1 MSISVVN
8 NRRGLPSPR
17 DLTTPH
23 PDPSRRQDF
32 RGRPTSATVYDIR
45 SLRPIIERLRVSGK
59 KTTGAGALI
68 QTMAQRGV
76 QVCFANPGTTEMPLV
91 AALDEVAGVRAVLGL
106 HENVCT
112 GAADGYA
119 RISGRPAAT
128 LLHLGPGLA
137 NGLANLHNARRAHTP
152 VVNIVGDHASWHLP
166 YDAPLTSDIAA
177 LAGTVGTVHT
187 TTGAGSVSEVTSAAV
202 DRAYRTGSIATV
214 VVPADHQQEPVA
226 AVTVAPAAA
235 DRYAPVPNVRIRE
248 TADRLRVAGPRSVL
262 LLGGNALSRLG
273 QIAAER
279 ISAGTGATLF
289 CETFPARAERGG
301 GLPDI
306 DRLPYFPEHAVAALK
321 EADAV
326 VVVGAVKPIAYF
338 GYAGIPSELAPPHA
352 VVELAGPS
360 CDAEGALLRLAEIIG
375 GARPA
380 TPIAPPQLPHPD
392 QPLSGPS
399 VGATVAAHLPENAIV
414 SVEGGTCG
422 YPFYTASAGAAAHTV
437 LTNTGGAIGQG
448 LPAALGAAIAAP
460 DRPVIA
466 LQSDGSGLYT
476 LQALW
481 TMARERVNVV
491 VLIAANHTYN
501 VLRTELSRHDNADFG
516 PQATALTSL
525 AEPQIDWVAVAM
537 GFGMSARRVD
547 RVGDLS
553 SALLDAL
560 TTDGPHLIEMSL

>member
-1 MSISVVN
+1 MS
-8 NRRGLPSPR
+8 
-17 DLTTPH
+17 
-23 PDPSRRQDF
+23 
-32 RGRPTSATVYDIR
+32 AK
-45 SLRPIIERLRVSGK
+45 E
-59 KTTGAGALI
+59 TTGADALI
-68 QTMAQRGV
+68 QAVARRGV

-91 AALDEVAGVRAVLGL
+91 AALDEVPGVRAVLGL

-119 RISGRPAAT
+119 RISGRPAIT

-152 VVNIVGDHASWHLP
+152 LVNIVGDHASWHLP

-187 TTGAGSVSEVTSAAV
+187 TTSAESVDEFTSAAI
-202 DRAYRTGSIATV
+202 DQAFRAGAIATV
-214 VVPADHQQEPVA
+214 IVPADHQQEIIDQSSTPTTDVA
-226 AVTVAPAAA
+226 
-235 DRYAPVPNVRIRE
+235 RYAPVAGDQVRE
-248 TADRLRVAGPRSVL
+248 VAERLRAAGPRSVL
-262 LLGGNALSRLG
+262 LLGGNALSRAG
-273 QIAAER
+273 QLAAAR
-279 ISAGTGATLF
+279 ISAGTGAALF

-306 DRLPYFPEHAVAALK
+306 DRLPYFPEYAVAVLK

-326 VVVGAVKPIAYF
+326 VVAGADKPIAYF

-352 VVELAGPS
+352 VVELATPHG
-360 CDAEGALLRLAEIIG
+360 DAEAALLELAELVG
-375 GARPA
+375 SA
-380 TPIAPPQLPHPD
+380 TSSASIAPPELPAAD
-392 QPLSGPS
+392 QPLTGPS
-399 VGATVAAHLPENAIV
+399 VGATVAACLPENAIV

-422 YPFYTASAGAAAHTV
+422 YPFYTASAGAVAHTV

-448 LPAALGAAIAAP
+448 LPTALGAAIAAP

-481 TMARERVNVV
+481 TMARERTDVV

-501 VLRTELSRHDNADFG
+501 VLRTELSRHGNAEFG
-516 PQATALTSL
+516 PQASALTSL
-525 AEPQIDWVAVAM
+525 AEPQMDWVALAT
-537 GFGMSARRVD
+537 GFGVPARRVD
-547 RVGDLS
+547 RVGTLT
-553 SALLDAL
+553 SALLDAIAA
-560 TTDGPHLIEMSL
+560 DGPQLIEMVL

>member
-1 MSISVVN
+1 
-8 NRRGLPSPR
+8 
-17 DLTTPH
+17 
-23 PDPSRRQDF
+23 
-32 RGRPTSATVYDIR
+32 
-45 SLRPIIERLRVSGK
+45 VSSK
-59 KTTGAGALI
+59 ATTGADALI
-68 QTMAQRGV
+68 QTLVRRGV

-91 AALDEVAGVRAVLGL
+91 AALDDVAGVRAVLGL

-177 LAGTVGTVHT
+177 LAGTVGTVHST
-187 TTGAGSVSEVTSAAV
+187 PDAESVSEFTSTAV
-202 DRAYRTGSIATV
+202 DQAYRTGAIATV
-214 VVPADHQQEPVA
+214 IVPADHQQETVA
-226 AVTVAPAAA
+226 AATVGPAAG
-235 DRYAPVPNVRIRE
+235 DRYAPVPNARIRE
-248 TADRLRVAGPRSVL
+248 AADRLRTAGPRSVL

-273 QIAAER
+273 QIAADR
-279 ISAGTGATLF
+279 ISAGTGAALF

-306 DRLPYFPEHAVAALK
+306 DRLPYFPERAVEALK

-326 VVVGAVKPIAYF
+326 VVVGADKPIAYF
-338 GYAGIPSELAPPHA
+338 GYSGIPSELAPPHA
-352 VVELAGPS
+352 VVELANPG
-360 CDAEGALLRLAEIIG
+360 CDAEGALLRLAELVG
-375 GARPA
+375 GVRPS
-380 TPIAPPQLPHPD
+380 TPIMPPQLPPADHP
-392 QPLSGPS
+392 LTGPS
-399 VGATVAAHLPENAIV
+399 VGTTVAAHLPENAIV
-414 SVEGGTCG
+414 AVEGGTCG

-448 LPAALGAAIAAP
+448 LPTALGAAIAAP
-460 DRPVIA
+460 ERPVIA

-481 TMARERVNVV
+481 TMARERLNIV

-501 VLRTELSRHDNADFG
+501 VLRTELSRHGNANFG

-525 AEPQIDWVAVAM
+525 AEPRIDWVALAT
-537 GFGMSARRVD
+537 GFGVSARRVD

-553 SALLDAL
+553 TALHDAL
-560 TTDGPHLIEMSL
+560 TTSGPHLIEMTL